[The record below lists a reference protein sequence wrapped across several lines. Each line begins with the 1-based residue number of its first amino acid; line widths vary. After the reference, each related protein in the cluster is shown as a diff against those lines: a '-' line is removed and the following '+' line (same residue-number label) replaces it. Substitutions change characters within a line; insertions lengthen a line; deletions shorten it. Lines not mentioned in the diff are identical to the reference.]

1 MWWTISCSTERQNI
15 CFTTTKRCTLI
26 ANDEYNEIMSDNGIY
41 LATELR
47 GQNKNTLTYTQTPVK
62 QSLFR
67 NWFWFYSHSFN

>member
-1 MWWTISCSTERQNI
+1 M
-15 CFTTTKRCTLI
+15 
-26 ANDEYNEIMSDNGIY
+26 DEYNKIMSENGIY

-47 GQNKNTLTYTQTPVK
+47 GQNKNTLTYTQTPVQ